1 MKMTFRGNTG
11 DLARAPAPGGE
22 GLSLRVEAG
31 GTLVTG
37 YGIEVFV
44 QGPDAAG
51 LALSDIV

>member
-1 MKMTFRGNTG
+1 MAIQVT
-11 DLARAPAPGGE
+11 LARAPAPGGE

-37 YGIEVFV
+37 YGIKVFV
-44 QGPDAAG
+44 QGPDVAG

>member
-1 MKMTFRGNTG
+1 MTRTFRGNTG
-11 DLARAPAPGGE
+11 NSARAPALGGE

-31 GTLVTG
+31 GTLVAG
-37 YGIEVFV
+37 YGIKVFV